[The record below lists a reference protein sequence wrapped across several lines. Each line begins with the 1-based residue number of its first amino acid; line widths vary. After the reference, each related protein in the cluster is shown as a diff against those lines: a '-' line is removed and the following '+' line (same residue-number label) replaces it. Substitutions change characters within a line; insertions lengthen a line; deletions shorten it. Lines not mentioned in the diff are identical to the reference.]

1 MKKNFNSL
9 LFIVLSMM
17 LLESLTCKRQNL
29 YPDIDDP
36 GLSRFTSYG
45 YNTATEYIN
54 GSPYI
59 NPFSVFT
66 GNDLAYVQKIE
77 TNSTFDTLSLSW
89 EIVTNDSTLP
99 FNPSYK
105 TISFL
110 MPVSKTF
117 SESDFLALNGQRF
130 ASNTNT
136 VTIQEFN
143 DTTFATLSGTANI
156 YFVKVDSDYSAGEEK
171 IAFSGLFDG
180 NIGDSILITKGRFDF
195 DISKSGFNF

>member
-1 MKKNFNSL
+1 M
-9 LFIVLSMM
+9 V

-29 YPDIDDP
+29 YPDTDNP

-66 GNDLAYVQKIE
+66 GNDLAYVQKIA
-77 TNSTFDTLSLSW
+77 TTSAFDSLSISW
-89 EIVTNDSTLP
+89 EIVTNDSSLP
-99 FNPSYK
+99 FNPDYK
-105 TISFL
+105 TISLL

-117 SESDFLALNGQRF
+117 SESDFLALSGQRF

-143 DTTFATLSGTANI
+143 DTAFAVLSGTANI
-156 YFVKVDSDYSAGEEK
+156 YFVKVDSDNSSAGAK
-171 IAFSGLFDG
+171 FAFSGLFDG

-195 DISKSGFNF
+195 DISKDGFNF